1 MCAIHQSTKLGLP
14 LRLAVLHGRRSTWA
28 ASENAWELLH
38 NTSNTGSLHIALS
51 VRQWNNLLGLKRA
64 TMTAVNIINF
74 KHGGN
79 TNAAREVTMA

>member
-1 MCAIHQSTKLGLP
+1 MGTAAQHEQHGLSAHCAVGT
-14 LRLAVLHGRRSTWA
+14 TM
-28 ASENAWELLH
+28 
-38 NTSNTGSLHIALS
+38 
-51 VRQWNNLLGLKRA
+51 NNLLGLKRA

>member
-1 MCAIHQSTKLGLP
+1 M
-14 LRLAVLHGRRSTWA
+14 
-28 ASENAWELLH
+28 
-38 NTSNTGSLHIALS
+38 
-51 VRQWNNLLGLKRA
+51 NNLLGLKRA